1 MSGVRVSL
9 INALYVF
16 VVALVVAVAARTVG
30 SLMVSSMM
38 VVPVAC
44 ALQVA
49 RSWRQ
54 TCIISSVVGV
64 GSAVLGLILSYV
76 LGLKPGGTI
85 VLLSV
90 ALLLAIFVVKKA
102 VALVTRRA

>member
-1 MSGVRVSL
+1 M
-9 INALYVF
+9 
-16 VVALVVAVAARTVG
+16 TVI
-30 SLMVSSMM
+30 L
-38 VVPVAC
+38 PHIPEC

-54 TCIISSVVGV
+54 TCVISSAVGV

-90 ALLLAIFVVKKA
+90 ALLLAA
-102 VALVTRRA
+102 WRSTRPWARVT